1 MTIPKFIIFF
11 TKPLRYF
18 FDNYLY
24 KLKKKSINLKKLKN
38 KHLNETIIIVGNG
51 PSLNDTPLD
60 KLTKYPSIGMN
71 KIDLI
76 YQKTSWRP
84 DYIVVNNNLVIKQ
97 HWRFFL
103 EYKEKILLAWKS
115 RIFIKSKYRRKFNYF
130 NVFNN
135 KNFSKEFDKGVG
147 SSGTVTFTALQ
158 LAYYMGAS
166 KVVLIGID
174 HNFKFTGKPN
184 DIEKITDIDQNHFD
198 PNYFKIDQLWG
209 VPNLKKS
216 EEGYQIA
223 KEAFEQDGREVLDAT
238 VNGKLKIFKKV
249 AIEDII

>member
-1 MTIPKFIIFF
+1 M
-11 TKPLRYF
+11 
-18 FDNYLY
+18 
-24 KLKKKSINLKKLKN
+24 
-38 KHLNETIIIVGNG
+38 
-51 PSLNDTPLD
+51 
-60 KLTKYPSIGMN
+60 
-71 KIDLI
+71 
-76 YQKTSWRP
+76 
-84 DYIVVNNNLVIKQ
+84 
-97 HWRFFL
+97 

-135 KNFSKEFDKGVG
+135 ENFSKEFDKGVG

-174 HNFKFTGKPN
+174 HNFKFSGKPN